1 MCYVFSQQV
10 INIYLLFKMVKN
22 YIHIT
27 VKETF
32 LFPHFNDLHQ
42 CDVTHNYERKRL
54 LILFYIKVG
63 LHQTITSSLKTM
75 FFSMIYTHIFTT
87 VIANLQYCQVTTKI
101 TLQKQ

>member
-1 MCYVFSQQV
+1 MCYAFSQQV

-42 CDVTHNYERKRL
+42 CDVTQNYERKRL

-75 FFSMIYTHIFTT
+75 FFFNDLYTYIYNSYCKPT
-87 VIANLQYCQVTTKI
+87 VLSSHH
-101 TLQKQ
+101 